1 VSALRSLGK
10 VAVKTRLLSFYITLM
25 FFLSDTVYAA
35 DVTGETATDTPMST
49 SGVLD
54 PLSGEH
60 LFKLTG
66 ALLFVVVAVFIS
78 AWFLRKMTKL
88 QGGESQALKI
98 LAGLSMGQ
106 RERIVLVQVGNEQLL
121 LGVSPGRI
129 QSLLKLETPIDISDS
144 ASVSSAVVR
153 EKFSSL
159 LNKTLLKMK
168 ASKPKSDHA

>member
-1 VSALRSLGK
+1 MTCL
-10 VAVKTRLLSFYITLM
+10 
-25 FFLSDTVYAA
+25 FFLFDTVHAA
-35 DVTGETATDTPMST
+35 DVISKITTDTPMGT

-54 PLSGEH
+54 PLNGEY

-78 AWFLRKMTKL
+78 AWFLRKMTHL

-106 RERIVLVQVGNEQLL
+106 RERIVLVQVGSEQLL

-129 QSLLKLETPIDISDS
+129 QSLLKLETPIDIS
-144 ASVSSAVVR
+144 APETISSDAIR
-153 EKFSSL
+153 EKFSVL
-159 LNKTLLKMK
+159 LNKTVLKMK
-168 ASKPKSDHA
+168 SSHSNNNHA